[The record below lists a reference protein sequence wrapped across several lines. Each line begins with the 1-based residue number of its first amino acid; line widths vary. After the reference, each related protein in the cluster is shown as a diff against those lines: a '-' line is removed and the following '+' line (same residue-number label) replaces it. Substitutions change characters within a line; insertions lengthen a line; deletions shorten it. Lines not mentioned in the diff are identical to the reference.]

1 LDFRIAALAA
11 YLVTRVAEVCIHR
24 SNYRILREAGAEEL
38 IPKLMRRYYLYS
50 LLIIPASI
58 GERLVVGQDPPARVV
73 LIGLVALA
81 VGVLLRTWA
90 IGSLGTLWSMRCLA
104 VPGLRALR
112 VGPYRF
118 LDNPEYIS
126 RLIDGVGISVV
137 LGGSVVPFLYVL
149 LSLSLQRGITNI
161 EARQLLE
168 LSHPPRRPHQS
179 PA

>member
-58 GERLVVGQDPPARVV
+58 GERLVVGQDPPARAA

-104 VPGLRALR
+104 LPGLRALR

-137 LGGSVVPFLYVL
+137 LGGRVVPFLYVL

-168 LSHPPRRPHQS
+168 LSHPPRHPHQS